1 MNTIRQALHSVPHV
15 LLLCI
20 GGQPDRRVSHGIL
33 ETIVPRIT
41 TSSSYLRLVDTQLE
55 SGPQREA
62 EHEGM
67 LTTSVTVDVI
77 RARHVS
83 EDGNGGPS

>member
-1 MNTIRQALHSVPHV
+1 MKQIRQALHSVPHV
-15 LLLCI
+15 LLLC
-20 GGQPDRRVSHGIL
+20 PDRRVSHGIL
-33 ETIVPRIT
+33 DNIVPCIT
-41 TSSSYLRLVDTQLE
+41 ASSWYLRLVDIQRE

-67 LTTSVTVDVI
+67 LATSVTVDVI